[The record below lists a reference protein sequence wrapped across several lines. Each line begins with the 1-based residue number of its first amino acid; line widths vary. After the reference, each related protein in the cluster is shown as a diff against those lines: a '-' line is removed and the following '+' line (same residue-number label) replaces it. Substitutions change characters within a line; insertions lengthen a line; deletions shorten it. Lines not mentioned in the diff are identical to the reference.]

1 MLKFISIFT
10 LTALSCIAPLAGQD
24 TTAPAKPTPIIGT
37 ITAVNSAAHTVT
49 MKQDKTGTD
58 YVVQVGATK
67 TLLKVDPTAK
77 DLKNATRI
85 TAEDLQVGDRIE
97 VGALKSDTDPNT
109 VVARGVILMS
119 ARELQKLHQ
128 EEAAAWQHSTPGV
141 VSSVDPSAQTI
152 TVSARTAE
160 GPKTITVNASAAQF
174 TRYSP
179 DNPKVAAP
187 SQFADVQPGD
197 QVRIIGQLNPD
208 GATMSANKIYSSS
221 FRTVV
226 GTVSS
231 ISPDGKQITIK
242 DLQTKQPVTV
252 SLNDDSS
259 IHKLPQMMAYMLA
272 RRFNPEFRMPQ
283 NAGGGG
289 QGAGGQSEGG
299 QANAVGG
306 SPPNGAGGAPPN
318 GAGAPPNGA
327 KPGEATATQGGG
339 GQWQGGGGGQ
349 RPGGGGMRAGNGD
362 LSTMIDRLPKI
373 NTTDLKNGDA
383 VIVSGA
389 PVGSDK
395 SHLLAT
401 NVIAGVEPIFQSA
414 PRRQSQTLG
423 DWGAA
428 LNSGGAGGDAGMPGG
443 GGPPQD

>member
-1 MLKFISIFT
+1 MCKFISIFVFS
-10 LTALSCIAPLAGQD
+10 ALASLLPAKAQD
-24 TTAPAKPTPIIGT
+24 ATPPAKPTPIIGT
-37 ITAVNSAAHTVT
+37 ITAVNPAGHTVT

-58 YVVQVGATK
+58 YVVQVGETK
-67 TLLKVDPTAK
+67 TLLKVEPTAK

-85 TAEDLQVGDRIE
+85 TADDLAVGDRIE
-97 VGALKSDTDPNT
+97 VGAIKSATDPNT
-109 VVARGVILMS
+109 VAARSVILMS
-119 ARELQKLHQ
+119 ARELQKVHQ

-141 VSSVDPSAQTI
+141 VSGVDPTAQTI

-160 GPKTITVNASAAQF
+160 GSKTIAVNTSAAQF

-187 SQFADVQPGD
+187 SQFSDVQPGD
-197 QVRIIGQLNPD
+197 QIRIIGQLNPD
-208 GATMSANKIYSSS
+208 GTTMSASKIYSSS

-231 ISPDGKQITIK
+231 IAPDGKQITIK

-252 SLNDDSS
+252 SLSDDSS

-272 RRFNPEFRMPQ
+272 RRFNPDFRMPQ
-283 NAGGGG
+283 NAGFGAGAQAQGG
-289 QGAGGQSEGG
+289 QPNAGGPPNGSGG
-299 QANAVGG
+299 
-306 SPPNGAGGAPPN
+306 PPNGANPP
-318 GAGAPPNGA
+318 ANGA
-327 KPGEATATQGGG
+327 KPGEAAATQGGNWHS
-339 GQWQGGGGGQ
+339 GQGQ
-349 RPGGGGMRAGNGD
+349 AGGGMRAGNGD
-362 LSTMIDRLPKI
+362 LSQMIDRLPKI
-373 NTTDLKNGDA
+373 STADLKNGDA

-428 LNSGGAGGDAGMPGG
+428 LSGGGTGETGMPGSA
-443 GGPPQD
+443 GPPQE